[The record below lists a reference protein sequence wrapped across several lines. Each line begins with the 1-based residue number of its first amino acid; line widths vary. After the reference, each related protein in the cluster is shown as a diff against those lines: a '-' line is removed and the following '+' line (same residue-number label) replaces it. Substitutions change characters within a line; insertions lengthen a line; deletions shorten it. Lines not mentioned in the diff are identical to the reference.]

1 MGPRSGDRGN
11 AAQIAMANA
20 NAQLQWGRGQVTAE
34 MAGMVEAVSGPD
46 SLQWG
51 RGQVT
56 AEMNPHGEH
65 TIADLRF
72 NGAAVR

>member
-1 MGPRSGDRGN
+1 MHDSQQSIQEFDL
-11 AAQIAMANA
+11 
-20 NAQLQWGRGQVTAE
+20 LQWGRGQVTAE
-34 MAGMVEAVSGPD
+34 MRQARAAVFSVN

-56 AEMNPHGEH
+56 AEMIRDTP
-65 TIADLRF
+65 ASVVMARRF